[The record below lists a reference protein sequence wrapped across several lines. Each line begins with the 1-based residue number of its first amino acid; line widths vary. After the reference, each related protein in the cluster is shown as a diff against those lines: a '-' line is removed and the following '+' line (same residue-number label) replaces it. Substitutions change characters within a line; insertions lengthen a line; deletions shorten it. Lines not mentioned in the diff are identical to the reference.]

1 MSKTAYLSATF
12 ADMTDKPLAD
22 ARAALVMPGEAAK
35 TLHVT
40 TKTLQRMAARGDIA
54 AIILPS
60 GHRRYRASDVEAL
73 AAAETTSAGA
83 A

>member
-1 MSKTAYLSATF
+1 
-12 ADMTDKPLAD
+12 
-22 ARAALVMPGEAAK
+22 MPGSAARK
-35 TLHVT
+35 LHVT

-73 AAAETTSAGA
+73 ATTETHRQEAAAS
-83 A
+83 